1 MLPPSSAR
9 KRRRHGAR
17 RARHA
22 LGTCGVDLARRAW
35 LASISALAIG
45 ASSAACAS
53 EELAFEIDAHLDTE
67 AAPRIELVR
76 LDKSERR
83 LELVSRGVVVASY
96 DVALGSAPVGAK
108 RRQGDGRTPE
118 GRYRIDWRK
127 RDSDYHRAL
136 HISYPNAEDRAH
148 ARANAVDPGG
158 AIMIHGLPNG
168 LGLIGS
174 AHTLVDWTDGCIAV
188 TNAEIEE
195 IWEWVEDGV
204 PIEIQP

>member
-1 MLPPSSAR
+1 MLPGPSIEPSGPERVALR
-9 KRRRHGAR
+9 PTRPAGLRGAR
-17 RARHA
+17 
-22 LGTCGVDLARRAW
+22 LARAGG
-35 LASISALAIG
+35 LFAALAFVFASAPAAASDALEFEIG
-45 ASSAACAS
+45 ARL
-53 EELAFEIDAHLDTE
+53 ETDAPPPVD
-67 AAPRIELVR
+67 LVR

-83 LELVSRGVVVASY
+83 LELVSAGVVVARY
-96 DVALGSAPVGAK
+96 DVALGREPIGPK

-148 ARANAVDPGG
+148 AKANAVDPGG

-168 LGLIGS
+168 LGPIGA
-174 AHTLVDWTDGCIAV
+174 AHRLVDWTDGCVAV

>member
-1 MLPPSSAR
+1 MLIASFAEKGPHRVGPR
-9 KRRRHGAR
+9 WR
-17 RARHA
+17 RALGVRNG
-22 LGTCGVDLARRAW
+22 LGT
-35 LASISALAIG
+35 LASTLVLLPAFAIAA
-45 ASSAACAS
+45 ASPAPAS
-53 EELAFEIDAHLDTE
+53 EGLSFETDARLDTE
-67 AAPRIELVR
+67 APPGIELVR
-76 LDKSERR
+76 LDKSDRR

-96 DVALGSAPVGAK
+96 EVALGSEPIGAK
-108 RRQGDGRTPE
+108 RRQGDGKTPE

-127 RDSDYHRAL
+127 RNSDYHRAL
-136 HISYPNAEDRAH
+136 HISYPSPEDRAR
-148 ARANAVDPGG
+148 AKANAVDPGG

-168 LGLIGS
+168 LGLIGA